1 MQKNL
6 VIVTLF
12 FFLFAQLLFAEEI
25 IFEKGQEEQGGAGQ
39 EIILIN
45 KIIKYRNDAREY
57 FLNGQY
63 ARSITQYE
71 QLLNL
76 NPDDSVANREL
87 ELAKTA
93 NKYLDEARISFA
105 EKNYEAVIVACTQL
119 LSLNP
124 SDQQGISLLESA
136 KNILRYNR
144 DAENFFARGKIN
156 LAILGYN
163 EVLKISPDDKEIF
176 EKIKACTTIL
186 TARKHFDDGEYQ
198 EAMSKYRQVL
208 TLKPNNAVLLKELK
222 LSKDTFDSKKE
233 ARIALGEHNYK
244 EAAIYYQQV
253 LELNK
258 NDKESYDKLTII
270 GKIAEELQKG
280 DEFFVQGYYD
290 SALTNYN
297 NALKLDQF
305 SSVINDRIN
314 FAKRAQE
321 FKEEGRIFFQ
331 KIPGQMQDYET
342 IVEKLLEEE
351 ISEKIRKQEEQ
362 LTREFIRHRK
372 DARVHFA
379 RGEYDTAHILYRQAL
394 AINPSDEQLQ
404 KELARC
410 KKAIKLMEKGKTLFA
425 DGKYIEA
432 KEVFREL
439 ITLTSSEKS
448 AGSVIIGGES
458 EITDE
463 SDLVVYEPLD
473 KQVVYNYFVNVQGVA
488 NGVVEVEIND
498 LKIKPTGGGKFYT
511 RLPLYRL
518 GKNLVNINIQKGNRT
533 IKKVFRILR
542 LADFNDVDQDTAYE
556 VGIIATM
563 GLLSGDSKGNF
574 YPDGFILR
582 KDFEKMLFK
591 LDDTF
596 TISHTGEYISRK
608 EAVVYISKA
617 LKLPIPVGQEV
628 TGFKDI
634 ATNDPDFGFI
644 IAAEQAGVFYRSTDD
659 LFYPG
664 DYLKRI
670 EAVRLFL
677 NIPRIRAEVKE
688 MINWEVGF

>member
-1 MQKNL
+1 MRKNL
-6 VIVTLF
+6 TIITLF
-12 FFLFAQLLFAEEI
+12 FFILSHLIFAEEI
-25 IFEKGQEEQGGAGQ
+25 IFEKGQEDQGGAGQ

-63 ARSITQYE
+63 SKSIAQYE
-71 QLLNL
+71 QLLNI
-76 NPDDSVANREL
+76 NPDDNVANREM

-93 NKYLDEARISFA
+93 RKYLDDARITFA

-124 SDQQGISLLESA
+124 SDQQGSTLLESS
-136 KNILRYNR
+136 KNILRYYR
-144 DAENFFARGKIN
+144 DAENFFAQGKIN
-156 LAILGYN
+156 LAILSYN
-163 EVLKISPDDKEIF
+163 EILKISPDDKEIF
-176 EKIKACTTIL
+176 EKIKACTNIL
-186 TARKHFDDGEYQ
+186 DAKKLFNAGSYP

-208 TLKPNNAVLLKELK
+208 TLKPNNALLLKELK
-222 LSKDTFDSKKE
+222 LAKDVLDSRTE
-233 ARIALGEHNYK
+233 ARVSLGEHNYK

-253 LELNK
+253 LELNR
-258 NDKESYDKLTII
+258 NDKEAYDKLTTI
-270 GKIAEELQKG
+270 GKIAEELGAG
-280 DEFFVQGYYD
+280 DEYFVKGFYD
-290 SALTNYN
+290 SALTHYN
-297 NALKLDQF
+297 TALKLDQF

-321 FKEEGRIFFQ
+321 FKAEGKIFFQ
-331 KIPGQMQDYET
+331 RVPGQLQNYET

-362 LTREFIRHRK
+362 LTKEFIRYRK
-372 DARVHFA
+372 EARNNFA
-379 RGEYDTAHILYRQAL
+379 RGEYDTSYILYKQAL
-394 AINPSDEQLQ
+394 AINPADQQLQ
-404 KELARC
+404 KEMARC
-410 KKAIKLMEKGKTLFA
+410 KKAIELMEKGKALFA

-439 ITLTSSEKS
+439 ISLTSSEKS
-448 AGSVIIGGES
+448 TGSVIVGDGS
-458 EITDE
+458 DLTDG

-473 KQVVYNYFVNVQGVA
+473 KQVVYSYFVNVQGVA
-488 NGVVEVEIND
+488 NEVAEVEIND

-518 GKNLVNINIQKGNRT
+518 GKNLVNINVQKGDKT

-542 LADFNDVDQDTAYE
+542 LADFNDVNQDAAYE
-556 VGIIATM
+556 VGIIATL

-591 LDDTF
+591 LDDSF
-596 TISHTGEYISRK
+596 TINHTGDYITRK
-608 EAVVYISKA
+608 EAIVYLSKA
-617 LKLPIPVGQEV
+617 LKLPIPIGKEV

-634 ATNDPDFGFI
+634 ATNDPDFGYL
-644 IAAEQAGVFYRSTDD
+644 IAAEQGGIFYRSTDN
-659 LFYPG
+659 LFNPS

-677 NIPRIRAEVKE
+677 NISRIRTEVKE
-688 MINWEVGF
+688 LINWEAGF